1 MTAQSEIHPAIPAEH
16 LTPEVRAAIA
26 RLVDENA
33 LLRAALA
40 EARAQVGDLE
50 EASDADP
57 VTGLPNE
64 RELAR
69 HLERVIGQADRYG
82 TPAALL
88 GIDIRGLGEINE
100 RHGRIAGDAAL
111 GHVARLLKGLIRASD
126 VAARAGGGF
135 ALLLDHLDPD
145 SAVETGERIARFVA
159 DQPLDLGSAEVSL
172 DATVG
177 VATILPGDGVE
188 DVLNR
193 ARHNLERVK
202 EFQEPPLR
210 RRA

>member
-1 MTAQSEIHPAIPAEH
+1 MTAQSEIHAAIPAEH

-26 RLVDENA
+26 RLADENA

-40 EARAQVGDLE
+40 ETRARVGDLE
-50 EASDADP
+50 ETSDADP

-69 HLERVIGQADRYG
+69 HLDRAIGQADRHG

-88 GIDIRGLGEINE
+88 GIDIRGLGAINE

-111 GHVARLLKGLIRASD
+111 VHVARLLKGLIRTSD

-159 DQPLDLGSAEVSL
+159 AQPLDLGSAEVSL
-172 DATVG
+172 DAIVG
-177 VATILPGDGVE
+177 VATILPGDSA
-188 DVLNR
+188 DDILRR
-193 ARHNLERVK
+193 ASRNLERVK
-202 EFQEPPLR
+202 EF
-210 RRA
+210 